1 MAPERFETI
10 RTAERLAEIGP
21 AWTHLWA
28 ARGALVFQSHGWV
41 SAWWASAPDRERR
54 ALAIVLAWRGNDLV
68 GVLPLATVRRK
79 GFRVLEWAAKD
90 CSDFGDA
97 LLADRTDLALLRR
110 MWRHAGQAGGFDL
123 AYLNR
128 LLPDAAA
135 RALLQPEI
143 GGVRLRLNHRDEA
156 NWRVRGPWTTGGAWF
171 DAQSKKTR
179 QNYRRGQKSLRERG
193 PLAFRLLGPDE
204 PLGPL
209 LDRLTTFKRA
219 WLQRHSLTS
228 TAFYDAGSRAL
239 PAMVQVLAE
248 AGLLHAFVLECGSDV
263 VAVSINFVQAG
274 AMMAFVTTYDPE
286 VERASPG
293 MVLMMD
299 YIIWSID
306 HGLHTVDFLCGDEGF
321 KSRFGT
327 EALTLASMTGARTP
341 QGTAAQLVDRAQ
353 HAWRQR
359 FGKHAGA
366 ARELPAADIA
376 A

>member
-1 MAPERFETI
+1 MAAERFETI
-10 RTAERLAEIGP
+10 RTAERLAEIGS
-21 AWTHLWA
+21 AWTALWA
-28 ARGALVFQSHGWV
+28 TSGALIFQSHAWI
-41 SAWWASAPDRERR
+41 SAWWASAPDRDRR
-54 ALAIVLAWRGNDLV
+54 ALAVVVAWRGDRLV

-97 LLADRTDLALLRR
+97 LLADWTDHALVRR

-135 RALLQPEI
+135 RALLQPE
-143 GGVRLRLNHRDEA
+143 GGAVRLRLNHRDEA
-156 NWRVRGPWTTGGAWF
+156 NWRVRGPWTTGQAWF

-179 QNYRRGQKSLRERG
+179 QNYRRGQKFLSERG
-193 PLAFRLLGPDE
+193 PLAFRQLRPDE
-204 PLGPL
+204 PLGPV
-209 LDRLTTFKRA
+209 LDRLATFKRA
-219 WLQRHSLTS
+219 WLQRHGLAS
-228 TAFYDAGSRAL
+228 TAFYDLGSRAL

-248 AGLLHAFVLECGSDV
+248 AGLLHAFVLECGGAV

-299 YIIWSID
+299 YIMWSID
-306 HGLHTVDFLCGDEGF
+306 RGLHTVDFLCGDEGF

-341 QGTAAQLVDRAQ
+341 QGSAAQLVDRAH

-359 FGKHAGA
+359 FGKPEGTAGVTA
-366 ARELPAADIA
+366 AAAA